1 MSKYLPPKFGTMPVI
16 SSLKSGR
23 DRTISSAVICMPSS
37 TIRRTVFVCAKV
49 ARGRTAIAQSTVWWR
64 RINPLKSTKIKQKR
78 KNKPQN
84 KPKETE
90 RKTIEVRE
98 RGLLTFSAE
107 KPKTWP
113 IRRDFFFLRI
123 YKPPQGC
130 FIERPTPPYLQ
141 KGNENKKGTKL
152 TLTIYKV
159 SGN

>member
-1 MSKYLPPKFGTMPVI
+1 MSKHLPPKFGTMPVI

-23 DRTISSAVICMPSS
+23 DWTISSAVISMPSS

-90 RKTIEVRE
+90 RKAIKVRE

-107 KPKTWP
+107 KPKT
-113 IRRDFFFLRI
+113 
-123 YKPPQGC
+123 
-130 FIERPTPPYLQ
+130 
-141 KGNENKKGTKL
+141 
-152 TLTIYKV
+152 
-159 SGN
+159 

>member
-1 MSKYLPPKFGTMPVI
+1 MSKHLPPTFGTMPVI

-23 DRTISSAVICMPSS
+23 DGTISSAVISMPSS

-49 ARGRTAIAQSTVWWR
+49 ARGRTAIVQSTVCRR

-78 KNKPQN
+78 KNKL
-84 KPKETE
+84 KGTE
-90 RKTIEVRE
+90 RKAIEVRE

-113 IRRDFFFLRI
+113 IRTDFFFFLRI
-123 YKPPQGC
+123 YKTPQGC
-130 FIERPTPPYLQ
+130 FIERPTPPHLQ
-141 KGNENKKGTKL
+141 KGNKNKKGTKL